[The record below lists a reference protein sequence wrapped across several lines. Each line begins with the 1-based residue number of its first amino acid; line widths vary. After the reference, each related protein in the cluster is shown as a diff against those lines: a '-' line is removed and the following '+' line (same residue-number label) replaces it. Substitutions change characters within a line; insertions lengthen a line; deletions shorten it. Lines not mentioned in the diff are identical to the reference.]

1 MIELSY
7 RVRCPLPFRFPL
19 GVTPSQWFV
28 EQVTLRPWTIV
39 LAVPGADYLIGIHIG
54 DYMYLDARIGR
65 GMRNWRGVQVV
76 LDDGRDFV
84 DGIP

>member
-1 MIELSY
+1 M
-7 RVRCPLPFRFPL
+7 
-19 GVTPSQWFV
+19 
-28 EQVTLRPWTIV
+28 